1 MTRMTVPMRKAAVAY
16 AALMLCALI
25 CAASQ
30 ARALTAEIVE
40 ATSPNGVAFWLVQEP
55 SIPIVSVEIGFR
67 GGASVEPEGLEGAV
81 NLLSGMLDE
90 GAGDLDATAFSRRRD
105 ELAARFGFSSGRD
118 AFNVSAAMLTRN
130 LDESVE
136 LLRLALTEPRFDET
150 PLARVK
156 AQVVAGLRRRETDP
170 GDVAGD
176 LWFANAF
183 PGTVYGRHP
192 DGTIESV
199 SALSADD
206 LRAIMPKALNPASA
220 YIGVVGDI
228 DEARAGAVVDR
239 LIGGLPSSEPEAFDP
254 IDVQA
259 PASLEVVRMEVPQ
272 SVALFGHE
280 GILRSDPDFIPA
292 YVMNYTLGGGGF
304 TSRLFDN
311 VREKEGLAYSVG
323 AYLSPRDRAG
333 LYIGQVASSNDR
345 IARAIELIRAE
356 WARMA
361 EEGVTPEELEAAKKY
376 LTGAYALRFDSNAKI
391 AGALVGIQMEDLG
404 VNYIRDRNSMVE
416 AVTIEDVTRVAR
428 RLLKP
433 DELHIVV
440 VGDPEGLEAGN

>member
-1 MTRMTVPMRKAAVAY
+1 MSGQMRKVSTAL
-16 AALMLCALI
+16 AALTLLVFI
-25 CAASQ
+25 SAATP
-30 ARALTAEIVE
+30 ARAVSAEIIQAV
-40 ATSPNGVAFWLVQEP
+40 SPDGVAFWLVQEP
-55 SIPIVSVEIGFR
+55 SIPIISVEIGFR
-67 GGASVEPEGLEGAV
+67 GGASVEPDGREGVV

-90 GAGDLDATAFSRRRD
+90 GAGDLDAAAFSRRRD
-105 ELAARFGFSSGRD
+105 ELAARYGFSSGRD
-118 AFNVSAAMLTRN
+118 AFNVSAAMLSRN

-136 LLRLALTEPRFDET
+136 LLRLALTEPRFDDT

-156 AQVVAGLRRRETDP
+156 AQVVAGLRRREIDP

-176 LWFANAF
+176 LWSANAF
-183 PGTVYGRHP
+183 PGTAYGRNP

-220 YIGVVGDI
+220 YVGIVGDI
-228 DEARAGAVVDR
+228 DVDAAGALVDR
-239 LIGGLPSSEPEAFDP
+239 LMGGLPSSEPETFDP
-254 IDVQA
+254 LEVKA

-356 WARMA
+356 WTRMA

-391 AGALVGIQMEDLG
+391 AGALVGVQMEDLG
-404 VNYIRDRNSMVE
+404 VNYIRDRNSLVE
-416 AVTIEDVTRVAR
+416 VVTIEDIKRVAK

-433 DELHIVV
+433 EALHIVV
-440 VGDPEGLEAGN
+440 VGDPEGLEAAN